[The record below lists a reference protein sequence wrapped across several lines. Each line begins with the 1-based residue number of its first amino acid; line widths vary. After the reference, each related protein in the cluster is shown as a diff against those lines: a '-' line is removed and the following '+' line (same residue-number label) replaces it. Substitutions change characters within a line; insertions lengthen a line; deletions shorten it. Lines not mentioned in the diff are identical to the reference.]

1 MSHISKFSDFLR
13 KRNQLSTDIEKLK
26 SQLNEL
32 LKSQLNE
39 LLKHNDINNLDKDA
53 KYQNMNSLDKTLFLS
68 ELTSNIAMLE
78 SKIIDLQDKLI
89 KLQNEFI
96 RQLSE

>member
-32 LKSQLNE
+32 LK
-39 LLKHNDINNLDKDA
+39 HNI
-53 KYQNMNSLDKTLFLS
+53 M
-68 ELTSNIAMLE
+68 I
-78 SKIIDLQDKLI
+78 
-89 KLQNEFI
+89 
-96 RQLSE
+96 

>member
-26 SQLNEL
+26 SQLNG
-32 LKSQLNE
+32 

-53 KYQNMNSLDKTLFLS
+53 KYQNMDSVDKTLFLS
-68 ELTSNIAMLE
+68 KLTSDIAMLE
-78 SKIIDLQDKLI
+78 SKIIDLQDQLI

>member
-1 MSHISKFSDFLR
+1 MSHISKFRDFLR

-26 SQLNEL
+26 SQLNG
-32 LKSQLNE
+32 

-53 KYQNMNSLDKTLFLS
+53 KYQNMDSVDKTLFLS
-68 ELTSNIAMLE
+68 KLTSDIAMLE
-78 SKIIDLQDKLI
+78 SKIIDLQDQLI

>member
-26 SQLNEL
+26 SQLNKL
-32 LKSQLNE
+32 LKN
-39 LLKHNDINNLDKDA
+39 NDIDNLNKDA

>member
-32 LKSQLNE
+32 LK
-39 LLKHNDINNLDKDA
+39 HNDINNLDKDA
-53 KYQNMNSLDKTLFLS
+53 KYQNIDSVDKTLFLLK
-68 ELTSNIAMLE
+68 LTSDIAMLE
-78 SKIIDLQDKLI
+78 SKIIDLQDELI

-96 RQLSE
+96 KQLSE

>member
-26 SQLNEL
+26 SQLNG
-32 LKSQLNE
+32 

-53 KYQNMNSLDKTLFLS
+53 KHQNMDSVDKTLFLS
-68 ELTSNIAMLE
+68 KLTSDIAMLE
-78 SKIIDLQDKLI
+78 SKIIDLQDQLI
-89 KLQNEFI
+89 KLQNKFI

>member
-1 MSHISKFSDFLR
+1 MSHILKFSDFLR

-26 SQLNEL
+26 SQLNG
-32 LKSQLNE
+32 

-53 KYQNMNSLDKTLFLS
+53 KYQNMDSVDKTLFLS
-68 ELTSNIAMLE
+68 KLTSDIAMLE
-78 SKIIDLQDKLI
+78 SKIIDLQDQLI

>member
-26 SQLNEL
+26 SQLNG
-32 LKSQLNE
+32 

-53 KYQNMNSLDKTLFLS
+53 KYQNMNSVDKTLFLS
-68 ELTSNIAMLE
+68 KLTSDIAMLE
-78 SKIIDLQDKLI
+78 SKIIDLQDQLI

>member
-32 LKSQLNE
+32 LT
-39 LLKHNDINNLDKDA
+39 HNNINNLDKDA
-53 KYQNMNSLDKTLFLS
+53 KYQNMDSVDKTLFLS
-68 ELTSNIAMLE
+68 KLTSDIAMLE
-78 SKIIDLQDKLI
+78 SKIVDLQDELI

>member
-26 SQLNEL
+26 LQLNG
-32 LKSQLNE
+32 

-53 KYQNMNSLDKTLFLS
+53 KYQNMDSVDKTLFLS
-68 ELTSNIAMLE
+68 KLTSDIAMLE
-78 SKIIDLQDKLI
+78 SKIIDLQDQLI

>member
-26 SQLNEL
+26 SQLNKL
-32 LKSQLNE
+32 LKN
-39 LLKHNDINNLDKDA
+39 NDIDNLNKDA

-68 ELTSNIAMLE
+68 KLTSDIAMLE
-78 SKIIDLQDKLI
+78 SKIIDLHGELI

-96 RQLSE
+96 KHLSE

>member
-1 MSHISKFSDFLR
+1 M
-13 KRNQLSTDIEKLK
+13 K
-26 SQLNEL
+26 SQLNG
-32 LKSQLNE
+32 

-53 KYQNMNSLDKTLFLS
+53 KYQNMDSVDKTLFLS
-68 ELTSNIAMLE
+68 NLTSDIAMLE
-78 SKIIDLQDKLI
+78 SKIIDLQDELI

>member
-32 LKSQLNE
+32 LK
-39 LLKHNDINNLDKDA
+39 HNNINNLDKDA
-53 KYQNMNSLDKTLFLS
+53 KYQNMDSVDKTLFLS
-68 ELTSNIAMLE
+68 KLTSDIAMFE
-78 SKIIDLQDKLI
+78 SKIIDLQDELI

>member
-26 SQLNEL
+26 SQLNG
-32 LKSQLNE
+32 
-39 LLKHNDINNLDKDA
+39 LLKHNDINNLDKDE
-53 KYQNMNSLDKTLFLS
+53 KYQNMDSVDKTLFLS
-68 ELTSNIAMLE
+68 KLTSDIAMLE
-78 SKIIDLQDKLI
+78 SKIIDLQDQLI

>member
-26 SQLNEL
+26 SQLNG
-32 LKSQLNE
+32 

-53 KYQNMNSLDKTLFLS
+53 KYQNMDSVDKTLFLS
-68 ELTSNIAMLE
+68 KLTSDIAMLE
-78 SKIIDLQDKLI
+78 SKIIDLQDELI

>member
-1 MSHISKFSDFLR
+1 MSHISKFSDFLH

-26 SQLNEL
+26 SQLNG
-32 LKSQLNE
+32 
-39 LLKHNDINNLDKDA
+39 LLKHNDINNLNKDA
-53 KYQNMNSLDKTLFLS
+53 KYQNMDSVDKTLFLS
-68 ELTSNIAMLE
+68 KLTSDIAMLE
-78 SKIIDLQDKLI
+78 SKIIDLQGELI